1 MNYQRLV
8 KELRKKLI
16 LSQEEFAKLEEIIEI
31 NKEEDLLLQ
40 NRYSQGC

>member
-16 LSQEEFAKLEEIIEI
+16 LSQEEFAKLLTYHICRI
-31 NKEEDLLLQ
+31 KSRQ
-40 NRYSQGC
+40 MHRSKFAK